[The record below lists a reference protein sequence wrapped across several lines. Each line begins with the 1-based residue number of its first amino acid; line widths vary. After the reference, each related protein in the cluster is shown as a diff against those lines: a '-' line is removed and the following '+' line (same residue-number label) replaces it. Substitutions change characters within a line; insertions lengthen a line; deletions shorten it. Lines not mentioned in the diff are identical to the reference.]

1 MTDAT
6 EASGQGAQGAQVE
19 EPRYPFLAI
28 DVPVELAEAAASQL
42 FELGAEGV
50 EQRDAF
56 TMIRGAQSPAPPKD
70 FGYDV
75 GAPVDEGWGGSDREP
90 SPGETVTL
98 VAAFA
103 TEDEAE
109 EALAAFDADL
119 KPRLEIVVGDAWRD
133 AWKVHFEPFRL
144 SRRVVIKP
152 PWREVPA
159 ALIDEVPGTIVL
171 ELEPGRAFGTGLHAT
186 TSLVAQALDARA
198 AELEGKEI
206 LDVGCGSGIL
216 ALVALLFGAARARGL
231 DIDEAATSVANE
243 NAQRTG
249 LADRFSADATD
260 VGALDGRFS
269 VVLANIQAEVL
280 VELRPAIAARVAPGG
295 LLVLSGV
302 LEMHEEAVKQAYADF
317 TLEEATRKSEW
328 VCLVLRAPA

>member
-1 MTDAT
+1 MTDQAAHGPGT
-6 EASGQGAQGAQVE
+6 GDAAVDV
-19 EPRYPFLAI
+19 PRYPFVAI
-28 DVPVELAEAAASQL
+28 DVPVELAEAAANQL

-56 TMIRGAQSPAPPKD
+56 TMTRGALSPEPPKD

-75 GAPVDEGWGGSDREP
+75 GVPVNEGWGGTDREP

-103 TEDEAE
+103 TREEAE
-109 EALAAFDADL
+109 DALSAFDAEL
-119 KPRLEIVVGDAWRD
+119 NPRLEEVVGDAWRD

-159 ALIDEVPGTIVL
+159 ALIAEVPGTIVL

-186 TSLVAQALDARA
+186 TSLVAQALDAREP
-198 AELEGKEI
+198 ELRGKEL

-216 ALVALLFGAARARGL
+216 ALVALVLGADKARGL
-231 DIDEAATSVANE
+231 DIDEAATDVANE

-249 LADRFSADATD
+249 LADRFHADTTD
-260 VGALDGRFS
+260 VAAVEGRWPI
-269 VVLANIQAEVL
+269 VLANIQAEVL
-280 VELRPAIAARVAPGG
+280 VELKPALAARVLPGG

-302 LEMHEEAVKQAYADF
+302 LEMHERAVMDAFADF
-317 TLEEATRKSEW
+317 TLEEATRKGEW
-328 VCLVLRAPA
+328 VCLVLRA

>member
-1 MTDAT
+1 MAMSDSN
-6 EASGQGAQGAQVE
+6 EQ

-28 DVPVELAEAAASQL
+28 DVPVELAEAAATQL

-56 TMIRGAQSPAPPKD
+56 TMTRGALSPEPPKD

-103 TEDEAE
+103 TEE
-109 EALAAFDADL
+109 EAQDALEAFDAEL
-119 KPRLEIVVGDAWRD
+119 NPRLEIVVGDAWRD
-133 AWKVHFEPFRL
+133 AWKAHFEPFRL
-144 SRRVVIKP
+144 SKRVVIKP
-152 PWREVPA
+152 PWREVPQ
-159 ALIDEVPGTIVL
+159 ALIDEVPGTMVL

-198 AELEGKEI
+198 AELAGKDV

-216 ALVALLFGAARARGL
+216 ALVALMFGAARARGL
-231 DIDEAATSVANE
+231 DIDEAATNVANE

-249 LADRFSADATD
+249 MADRFSADASD
-260 VGALDGRFS
+260 VGALDGTWPI
-269 VVLANIQAEVL
+269 VLANIQAEVL
-280 VELRPAIAARVAPGG
+280 IALRPAIAARVAEGG

-302 LEMHEEAVKQAYADF
+302 LEMHEEAVKHAYADF
-317 TLEEATRKSEW
+317 TLEEATRRAEW
-328 VCLVLRAPA
+328 VCLVLRAKA